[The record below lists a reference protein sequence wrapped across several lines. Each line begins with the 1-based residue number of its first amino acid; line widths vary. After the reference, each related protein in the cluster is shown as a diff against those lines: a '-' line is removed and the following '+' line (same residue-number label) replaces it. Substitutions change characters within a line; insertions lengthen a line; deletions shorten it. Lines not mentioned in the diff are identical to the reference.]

1 MSYNGWKNWETWNV
15 ALWINNDEGLYNMA
29 LEFSSYKAFRESL
42 RELETEGCDVTL
54 RHSGGGGTY
63 KSPSI
68 AYETPDGV
76 AWNDSALD
84 VDRLDEMLKENR
96 DEEAEE
102 SAQAVPAHGGTG
114 GAPD

>member
-1 MSYNGWKNWETWNV
+1 MKPIYIENVGGYNGWKNYETWNV

-29 LEFSSYKAFRESL
+29 LEFSSYKAFRASL
-42 RELETEGCDVTL
+42 REMSEEAAGDY
-54 RHSGGGGTY
+54 GA
-63 KSPSI
+63 I

-84 VDRLDEMLKENR
+84 LPRLDEMLKENR

-114 GAPD
+114 GAPEG

>member
-1 MSYNGWKNWETWNV
+1 MTFNGWANWETWNV
-15 ALWINNDEGLYNMA
+15 ALWIANDEGLYNMA

-42 RELETEGCDVTL
+42 REL
-54 RHSGGGGTY
+54 SGDGSGRITGG
-63 KSPSI
+63 I

-84 VDRLDEMLKENR
+84 VPRLDEMLKENR

-102 SAQAVPAHGGTG
+102 SALAVPAHGGTG
-114 GAPD
+114 GAPEG

>member
-42 RELETEGCDVTL
+42 RELGANGDKAPAIT
-54 RHSGGGGTY
+54 
-63 KSPSI
+63 
-68 AYETPDGV
+68 YETPDGV

-84 VDRLDEMLKENR
+84 VPRLDEMLKENR
-96 DEEAEE
+96 DDEDEE
-102 SAQAVPAHGGTG
+102 SLLSTPVHGGTG